1 MDFYKLNSS
10 FFFLRVLIYLTLTL
24 FELIFSLLP
33 LQYCSNLPSISSA
46 NILVFQ
52 WKNWILHNFSFI
64 WKVAAAAASFSH
76 TRPRGASASMEL
88 LYEVTDALNLRCNF
102 HGSHQSEYLLK
113 MDSTTD
119 FSRYPKTNYLSGK
132 GLHHRRLYSK
142 T

>member
-52 WKNWILHNFSFI
+52 WKNLILHNFSFNCE
-64 WKVAAAAASFSH
+64 VAAAAASVNH
-76 TRPRGASASMEL
+76 TRPRGAIASIKL
-88 LYEVTDALNLRCNF
+88 LYEVTDALKLRCYFN
-102 HGSHQSEYLLK
+102 GSHQSEYLLK

-119 FSRYPKTNYLSGK
+119 FSRYPKASYLPGK